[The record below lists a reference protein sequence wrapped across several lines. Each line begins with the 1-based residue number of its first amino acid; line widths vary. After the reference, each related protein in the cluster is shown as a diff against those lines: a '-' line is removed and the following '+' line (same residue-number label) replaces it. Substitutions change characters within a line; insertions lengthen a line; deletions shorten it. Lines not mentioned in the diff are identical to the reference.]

1 MARLNGV
8 RVFLW
13 TYGTTTPD
21 LSLPSLLVRLAVGW
35 GLRAFRSAPSGRSEP
50 FA

>member
-1 MARLNGV
+1 MARLEGL

-21 LSLPSLLVRLAVGW
+21 LSLPSLLVRLAIGW
-35 GLRAFRSAPSGRSEP
+35 GLRAFRSAPSRRPE
-50 FA
+50 AIV